1 MKKPGPV
8 RSPLT
13 AKQFEL
19 IAKALADPRRMALL
33 EVIAG
38 EQECPC
44 QRLRQEF
51 PVSKATISHHI
62 KELVRAGLIDAR
74 RDGQFLNGEVR
85 RDVREAYT
93 AELLR
98 RAGGTY
104 KASVA

>member
-1 MKKPGPV
+1 VKKPGPV

-62 KELVRAGLIDAR
+62 KELVRAGLVDAH
-74 RDGQFLNGEVR
+74 RDGQFLNCEVR
-85 RDVREAYT
+85 RDVLEAYT

-98 RAGGTY
+98 RAGGTS